1 MVSFPVC
8 EKKYRSNSLIQK
20 AAPVFLFI
28 QLFRFSML
36 IRLFCQIASV
46 GLSRRLCF
54 WFYAVITVPAFPL
67 IASATKSR
75 EVISTLPSGT
85 ASR

>member
-1 MVSFPVC
+1 MVSFSAC
-8 EKKYRSNSLIQK
+8 EKIPEQLSFKKQLRY
-20 AAPVFLFI
+20 FLFI
-28 QLFRFSML
+28 QLFRFSMR

>member
-1 MVSFPVC
+1 MVSFPGC
-8 EKKYRSNSLIQK
+8 EKNTG
-20 AAPVFLFI
+20 AALSFKKQLRYFLFI
-28 QLFRFSML
+28 QLFRFSMR

>member
-8 EKKYRSNSLIQK
+8 EKRAGHLKTLKGRC
-20 AAPVFLFI
+20 PFLFI
-28 QLFRFSML
+28 QLFRFSMR